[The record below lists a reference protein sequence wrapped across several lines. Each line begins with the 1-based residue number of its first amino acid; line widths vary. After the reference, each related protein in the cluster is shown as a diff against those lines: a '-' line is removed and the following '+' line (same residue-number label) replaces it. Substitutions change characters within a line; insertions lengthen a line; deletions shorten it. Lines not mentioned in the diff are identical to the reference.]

1 MNHSKDASN
10 HTIDSAWPQ
19 RKTLSIAT
27 GLVAI
32 GFLTG
37 SLLLGSIQTPTSS
50 IASTLNEVMTISE
63 PLKHRVANRGFSDIV
78 KSVKPAVVNIT
89 ASKTRGKSHK
99 DGVPRSDR
107 FGRGFGDL
115 PFLEPP
121 TPQGKPQPPFGSG
134 MGSGVLVSP
143 DGYIVTNHHVVDG
156 AKEVSVTLPDKREFS
171 GTIIGSDP
179 QTDFAVVK
187 IEGENLPF
195 VPWGNS
201 SNLEVGEY
209 VLAIGNPFGLTS
221 TVTQGIVSAL
231 GRGGMGITQY
241 EDFIQTDAAINPGNS
256 GGALVNVDGELVGIN
271 TAIFSRTGGSQGVGF
286 AIPTSMGKPIYES
299 LVKTGKVVRGYL
311 GIGIQEITPDLATTL
326 NLPHAKGALVTDV
339 KPGSPASQ
347 AGLVR
352 GDAIITY
359 QGKPI
364 ADPRGLQQVV
374 TRTPVHA
381 DITMSIIRNGTE
393 QEIRTTIGEH
403 PDSIQ
408 ITQDTTSSTESELA
422 GVSVEDLNPRM
433 ARQLGVSPDIAGVVV
448 TSVQP
453 GSHADQA
460 GISRGDVISE
470 INRNPVHS
478 RAEYDHIVSALS
490 KEKRALLLVYRKG
503 VPLFLSVKV

>member
-1 MNHSKDASN
+1 
-10 HTIDSAWPQ
+10 
-19 RKTLSIAT
+19 
-27 GLVAI
+27 
-32 GFLTG
+32 
-37 SLLLGSIQTPTSS
+37 
-50 IASTLNEVMTISE
+50 
-63 PLKHRVANRGFSDIV
+63 
-78 KSVKPAVVNIT
+78 
-89 ASKTRGKSHK
+89 
-99 DGVPRSDR
+99 
-107 FGRGFGDL
+107 
-115 PFLEPP
+115 
-121 TPQGKPQPPFGSG
+121 
-134 MGSGVLVSP
+134 
-143 DGYIVTNHHVVDG
+143 
-156 AKEVSVTLPDKREFS
+156 
-171 GTIIGSDP
+171 
-179 QTDFAVVK
+179 
-187 IEGENLPF
+187 
-195 VPWGNS
+195 
-201 SNLEVGEY
+201 
-209 VLAIGNPFGLTS
+209 
-221 TVTQGIVSAL
+221 
-231 GRGGMGITQY
+231 
-241 EDFIQTDAAINPGNS
+241 
-256 GGALVNVDGELVGIN
+256 
-271 TAIFSRTGGSQGVGF
+271 
-286 AIPTSMGKPIYES
+286 MGKPIYES
-299 LVKTGKVVRGYL
+299 LVKTGRVVRGYL
-311 GIGIQEITPDLATTL
+311 GIGIQEITPDLATTFH
-326 NLPHAKGALVTDV
+326 LPYASGALVTDV

-381 DITMSIIRNGTE
+381 DITLTIIRDGTE

-422 GVSVEDLNPRM
+422 GVAVEDLSPRM
-433 ARQLGVSPDIAGVVV
+433 AQQLGVSPDIAGVVV